1 MPWIGLMPFSSQ
13 TKVRRSTSC
22 TLMRF
27 FSVSSSTCFCR
38 AAICLFF
45 LIARALE
52 ALGVGL
58 GDLVEEA
65 LVLIDQHVFV
75 SVAALTILPT
85 VDCARPNCRAVA
97 PWDLT
102 LTSSNT
108 R

>member
-1 MPWIGLMPFSSQ
+1 MHID
-13 TKVRRSTSC
+13 
-22 TLMRF
+22 
-27 FSVSSSTCFCR
+27 
-38 AAICLFF
+38 AIFLGQLVDLLLKRGDLFVF
-45 LIARALE
+45 VIARALE

-85 VDCARPNCRAVA
+85 VDCAKLSCRAVA
-97 PWDLT
+97 PCDLT
-102 LTSSNT
+102 LTSSKT

>member
-1 MPWIGLMPFSSQ
+1 MHID
-13 TKVRRSTSC
+13 
-22 TLMRF
+22 
-27 FSVSSSTCFCR
+27 
-38 AAICLFF
+38 AIFLGQLVDLLLQSGDLFVF
-45 LIARALE
+45 VIARALE